1 MFVCLYVCI
10 IAHLFHTSVLC
21 KKIQRMELNFSVK
34 LGNPFKRSISEEN
47 QKENV
52 VDGQNLTFDS
62 MSFLKGMGVVIPL
75 STAMKFTAV
84 FAAMRLRAE
93 CVASLPKILTE
104 RNETGKIEAT
114 NHPVYKLIKYRP
126 NGYMNVFSFWEYTNS
141 CLDGWGNAYVL
152 IKRNSS
158 AVPIELLPIHPS
170 HVHVTLSKG
179 KKWFRVAGSSLYDGV
194 YSDDD
199 MLHYFSLSI
208 DGIKGCNPISYNS
221 AAIQSGIAATSFGNE
236 FFEKGGNIKAVLEND
251 GKMSLPDFKLF
262 QEKFNGNANYETA
275 LLDGGWKYKSVG
287 IAPEAAQML
296 QTRTFALQDIAR
308 IFNVPLHLLA
318 ELSRATFSN
327 IEHQDIQFIK
337 YSIRPTLKRFE
348 VELENKLLFDKELGR
363 FEFKFNIDG
372 FLRGDMKTRSA
383 FYHNAILDGWLNRN
397 EVREMENRNK
407 VDGLDEYLYP
417 SNQNIAGD
425 EKEEEEEK
433 TGKKKDNE

>member
-1 MFVCLYVCI
+1 
-10 IAHLFHTSVLC
+10 
-21 KKIQRMELNFSVK
+21 MELNFNIK
-34 LGNPFKRSISEEN
+34 IGNPFKRSIVEDET
-47 QKENV
+47 QKTNV
-52 VDGQNLTFDS
+52 VGDKNMTFDS
-62 MSFLKGMGVVIPL
+62 MSFFNGIGSEIPL

-93 CVASLPKILTE
+93 CVASLPKTLTE
-104 RNETGKIEAT
+104 RIEGGKIEAL

-126 NGYMNVFSFWEYTNS
+126 NSYMNVFSYWEYINS

-158 AVPIELLPIHPS
+158 AVPVELLPIHPS
-170 HVHVTLSKG
+170 YVYVTLSNG
-179 KKWFRVAGSSLYDGV
+179 KKWFRISGSKWYDGV

-199 MLHYFSLSI
+199 MLHFFSLSI
-208 DGIKGCNPISYNS
+208 DGIKGVNPISYNS
-221 AAIQSGIAATSFGNE
+221 AAIKSGISATSFGNE

-251 GKMSLPDFKLF
+251 KAMGVADFKLF
-262 QEKFNGNANYETA
+262 QEKFNGNANHETA
-275 LLDGGWKYKSVG
+275 LLDGGWKYKPVG
-287 IAPEAAQML
+287 VAPEAAQML

-308 IFNVPLHLLA
+308 IFNVPPHLLA

-337 YSIRPTLKRFE
+337 YSIRATLKRYE

-397 EVREMENRNK
+397 EVREMENRNS

-417 SNQNIAGD
+417 SNQNITG
-425 EKEEEEEK
+425 KEENVDS
-433 TGKKKDNE
+433 GKEKDNE